1 MMKRAFLSLA
11 AAALV
16 VAPSVSHAQRSRAAS
31 SPVKFS
37 LDAGIAMPMSDWGD
51 VVGTGLG
58 IGVSGSKAMTGSPV
72 FLRGEL
78 GFNYYMSKDQ
88 GGGASTKGNQLGGAF
103 DLGYSFPSSSTVKP
117 YVLGG
122 LNIHRTS
129 LTVDLG
135 SGNGSASDNSGAKLG
150 FNGGVGMRFKM
161 GTRVAHVEGRYM
173 NQGTWE
179 GASIAS
185 FPITFGVE
193 F

>member
-1 MMKRAFLSLA
+1 MMKRAILSIA
-11 AAALV
+11 AAAFAF
-16 VAPSVSHAQRSRAAS
+16 APSVSHAQRSHSAE

-37 LDAGIAMPMSDWGD
+37 LNAGLVMPMSDWGD
-51 VVGTGLG
+51 AVGTGLG
-58 IGVSGSKAMTGSPV
+58 INALGTKALSGSPM
-72 FLRGEL
+72 FLRGEV

-88 GGGASTKGNQLGGAF
+88 GGGVSTKGNQIGGAF

-129 LTVDLG
+129 LTADLG
-135 SGNGSASDNSGAKLG
+135 TGGGTTSDNSGAKFG

-161 GTRVAHVEGRYM
+161 GAHVAHVEGRYM
-173 NQGTWE
+173 NQGTWN

-185 FPITFGVE
+185 FPISFGVE

>member
-1 MMKRAFLSLA
+1 MMKRAFLSIA

-16 VAPSVSHAQRSRAAS
+16 VVPSVSHAQRASAAS
-31 SPVKFS
+31 PIKFS
-37 LDAGIAMPMSDWGD
+37 FDAGLAMPMSDWGD
-51 VVGTGLG
+51 AVGTGIGL
-58 IGVSGSKAMTGSPV
+58 GVSGSKSLTASPV

-78 GFNYYMSKDQ
+78 GFNYYMDKDQ
-88 GGGASTKGNQLGGAF
+88 GGGVTSRGNQLGGAF

-122 LNIHRTS
+122 VNIHRTS

-135 SGNGSASDNSGAKLG
+135 SGNGTASDNSGAKFG

-161 GTRVAHVEGRYM
+161 GTRVARIEGRYM
-173 NQGTWE
+173 NQGTWN